1 VVAADALVDL
11 LQDVLAFFTRDA
23 LHEYS
28 RRRAPFVKLVSD
40 EDVRLGAADELLG
53 RVLVERDLL
62 LAEVVDEGLPPVH
75 VDHHDLLP
83 SWWMGWDS
91 GRWCRLWDGWRVK
104 LMDEDTRWHLSAGGS
119 KLREDVRCNVVV
131 TDDVMELETIEL
143 VLELADF

>member
-11 LQDVLAFFTRDA
+11 LQDVLAFFARDA

-28 RRRAPFVKLVSD
+28 RRRAPFVKLISD
-40 EDVRLGAADELLG
+40 EDVGLGAEDELLG
-53 RVLVERDLL
+53 RVLIGGDLL

-91 GRWCRLWDGWRVK
+91 GRWRRLQDGWRVK
-104 LMDEDTRWHLSAGGS
+104 LVDEDTRWHLSAGGS
-119 KLREDVRCNVVV
+119 KLREDVRRNVVV
-131 TDDVMELETIEL
+131 ADDVMELETIEL